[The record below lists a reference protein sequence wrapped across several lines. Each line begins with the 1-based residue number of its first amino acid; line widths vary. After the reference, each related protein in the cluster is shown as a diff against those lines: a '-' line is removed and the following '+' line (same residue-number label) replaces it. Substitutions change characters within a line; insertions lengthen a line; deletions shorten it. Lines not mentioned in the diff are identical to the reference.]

1 MADMGRRQPAV
12 DEPLHSLPLDAT
24 MLASSAQRSM
34 PQVAHGETKVGQGMP
49 VARHSEVPDMPTH
62 NGLQPLANFR
72 NRVMHAPPQLD
83 LHLLQFGLHALANR
97 LPKHQKPSLLRLP
110 RRCA

>member
-1 MADMGRRQPAV
+1 MADTDRRQPAA
-12 DEPLHSLPLDAT
+12 DEPVHSFPQNAT

-34 PQVAHGETKVGQGMP
+34 PEVAHGETKMGHGMT
-49 VARHSEVPDMPTH
+49 VTRYSEITKMPAH
-62 NGLQPLANFR
+62 NGLQPLTDFR
-72 NRVMHAPPQLD
+72 NRVMHASPQLD
-83 LHLLQFGLHALANR
+83 FHLLQLSLHAFANR